1 MRADIHIF
9 DTARFDPKD
18 PDPWLALYLDQ
29 SLPID
34 EGAKRAL
41 LIGNRSISR
50 RCLFPIARPL
60 IVAFFIAV
68 KILRGCRRAAPT

>member
-1 MRADIHIF
+1 VTDIRTFELRRSI
-9 DTARFDPKD
+9 PKD

-34 EGAKRAL
+34 ETAKQAL

-50 RCLFPIARPL
+50 A
-60 IVAFFIAV
+60 
-68 KILRGCRRAAPT
+68 GCFRRARVHSVLHRA